1 MKKVTSNSK
10 KTTSSVKSTKVI
22 KKASSKKV
30 VKPVAKAHPVKAT
43 AKAKSTLSKKTILK
57 PVAKITPSKKVEV
70 VIKKNVVVNEKPV
83 AKPIQSD
90 NQYDTILNHLVK
102 YGSINTMEAILSY
115 GVLRL
120 GAVIHNLRQ
129 GGLDIKTGIHTF
141 KNQSGRN
148 SNVAKYILKS

>member
-10 KTTSSVKSTKVI
+10 KNSLVKSTKTI
-22 KKASSKKV
+22 KKTSSKKI
-30 VKPVAKAHPVKAT
+30 VKPTVKANPVKAT
-43 AKAKSTLSKKTILK
+43 AKSKSTLSKKTILK

-70 VIKKNVVVNEKPV
+70 VIKKNVVVAEKPV
-83 AKPIQSD
+83 KKPIQSD
-90 NQYDTILNHLVK
+90 NQYDTILNHLIK
-102 YGSINTMEAILSY
+102 HGSINTMEAILSY

>member
-10 KTTSSVKSTKVI
+10 KKASVKSTKTI
-22 KKASSKKV
+22 KKTSSKKV
-30 VKPVAKAHPVKAT
+30 SKPTAKATPVKAT
-43 AKAKSTLSKKTILK
+43 AKAKSTLPKKTILK
-57 PVAKITPSKKVEV
+57 PVAKITPTKKVEV
-70 VIKKNVVVNEKPV
+70 VITKNVVVAEKPV

-90 NQYDTILNHLVK
+90 SQYDTILNHLVK
-102 YGSINTMEAILSY
+102 HGSINTMEAILSY

-129 GGLDIKTGIHTF
+129 GGLVIKTGIHTF

>member
-10 KTTSSVKSTKVI
+10 KKPSVKSTKTI
-22 KKASSKKV
+22 EKTSSKKV
-30 VKPVAKAHPVKAT
+30 VKPTAKVTPVKAT

-70 VIKKNVVVNEKPV
+70 VIKKNVVVTEKPV
-83 AKPIQSD
+83 EKPVQSD
-90 NQYDTILNHLVK
+90 NQYDTILNHLIK
-102 YGSINTMEAILSY
+102 HGSINTMEAILSY

-129 GGLDIKTGIHTF
+129 GGLDIKTGVHTF